1 MPLQPV
7 ALADTYRNI
16 TLKQNE
22 QASPLTTLTANAVT
36 DTLTLVAGPG
46 ISFGTGNAGDQIV
59 IFNDFGDENA
69 TLSIRAIQIDGFNID
84 TNVIQLTDSNADLEI
99 RANGSGQ
106 VYITDSLRVQDN
118 LTVDGNTILGNT
130 AADTITINGT
140 AISTPNTIT
149 LTKDDATNNGIIY
162 PVSFSHTT
170 TATPANGIG
179 TGIQFITETTANN
192 NEIGLQI
199 ASVVTDTTAASED
212 FDFVIRQ
219 MIAGA
224 APAQT
229 LKLNF
234 NTIQVGANNTDL
246 RLTTQG
252 TSDLTIDTN
261 SGTNSGYIK
270 IFDGTN
276 ANIEIVPNGTGNLII
291 DGLNVNTTTI
301 SSIAANSDITLT
313 PNGTGNVNLDGDT
326 VRIGDSNSDAVL
338 TTNGTGDLTL
348 NTNSGTNSG
357 YVKIFDGANANI
369 EIVPNGTGT
378 LIIGTQNWLAAN
390 TDTFFVSATN
400 GSNTN
405 DGRRMNTAF
414 ATVAYALSQAASG
427 DTIQILPGTY
437 TEVFPLTIPQ
447 GVTVRGSGIRST
459 MLKPTAGTNSN
470 DCFLLNGETTV
481 EELTIADM
489 FYNSGANTG
498 YAFRFNTAATVTVA
512 SRSPYIQ
519 RVTVINKGST
529 VTASDP
535 YGFVSANAGR
545 GVYIDGSRVTRAS
558 LEAAILFNECTF
570 IVPNSRACIMTNGA
584 RTEWL
589 NCFTYFADLAI
600 EGVVG
605 ASGRGADGKTYIS
618 LTGTT
623 GTWNVGNSLRYYAND
638 GTTILA
644 QGVIEAISGN
654 TYTLDGSVSGFKTN
668 ANRDNKTVLVH
679 GSAQLSTTSP
689 KFGASSLRIAS
700 ASSDYISLIN
710 DPDFGFGTGNF
721 TVEFFWKPD
730 AIGTQQVLLDMRTT
744 ATEVSLYIEMNSAG
758 NLRLFVNGSYRI
770 TSSNTCTAAAW
781 NHVAI
786 YRSGTDTR
794 VALNGTVSTTYTDS
808 GDYGSSKPFKL
819 GTSYTATS
827 FTTTGYFD
835 EVRIVKGVAK
845 YGTSNFTQPASA
857 FVGDSNTVLLL
868 HLNGSNGSTVIVDD
882 GVTIQD
888 IRSSGGGTATGI
900 TRYDRKE
907 FAAEMRSISSANVYG
922 NQGVKADG
930 ADVVIQL
937 MAHNFAYIGTGYDL
951 TNNKA
956 TVNQANE
963 VIEVNTG
970 RVFYESVDQEGNF
983 RIGDFFSVDFETGAV
998 TFSGANF
1005 DVSSLT
1011 GINFTSGSNTTVI
1024 DPTQVAT
1031 GNIIISGNTI
1041 STQAGGITI
1050 DPTGNNTITING
1062 STTLSGDFVLG
1073 GALTID
1079 DASNSSV
1086 SSPLTVRHTTSGTP
1100 ANGIGTGI
1108 TFVTETAN
1116 DTNRTGMILE
1126 AASTDVTSGSED
1138 FSFNLKLMAAG
1149 AAAST
1154 KFSVSSVGDTVI
1166 EGDLQVK
1173 GGDLTTNQTTFNLLQ
1188 TNATTVNFAAAA
1200 TTMDIGSTG
1209 ATAVIN
1215 LNSTKDSTSVTT
1227 GGVVID
1233 GGLGIAKNTYIGGS
1247 LARTGAIST
1256 SSWTTTGISIADIGS
1271 TFTDTSSTASTTIPI
1286 RVSNSLGQ
1294 PTFASTNA
1302 VTLTNAATLYVAN
1315 APLAGTNTTIT
1326 NPYAVYVA
1334 SGNTLLAG
1342 DLAVN
1347 GGDLTTN
1354 QTTFN
1359 LLQTNATTVNFAGTS
1374 QTLNIASG
1382 AALDGQF
1389 IFGNILSGGAL
1400 IPGVT
1405 TFDSPAGISISSPGT
1420 YNNVVDS
1427 SGGAI
1432 GGGTSGGTGGGA
1444 TFNIVKTGNDT
1455 NYFGNVTI
1463 TLVQRGFGYKV
1474 GDTITLLGSD
1484 LGGSTPLNDLVF
1496 VIGTAVT
1503 PGNTIKIAS
1512 TSSGTVNLTTNVTTG
1527 DVNIFRSV
1535 TTGSLYIADGGAS
1548 STYIGGANSV
1558 LTVGTTSGNST
1569 LLISSKSDGTGVAEL
1584 STNEYGTEARIFNE
1598 YVTVGKLFGEAT
1610 TIDLARDASAACTLT
1625 FGNGVSDNQIKISS
1639 VPSGN
1644 ISLTTDV
1651 ITGVVNLFPSI
1662 TTGTVNIANG
1672 GAATIN
1678 IGGSGTLV
1686 SIGGNTLDSTLELV
1700 GNTIS
1705 GNVTIRTT
1713 LGVETVNLFNTNNL
1727 VGNLFGNARTINI
1740 GNSGSSGVLTIK
1752 NDNVTLDG
1760 DLQVKGGDLTTNQT
1774 VFNLL
1779 PTSATTVN
1787 FADIA
1792 TTLNLGKSA
1801 TASSTLTFG
1810 PTITGNI
1817 FKISGIAGGTT
1828 SLTSDVTTG
1837 TVNLYTGVT
1846 TGTVNLATSGA
1857 STTNIGGGGST
1868 INLGNTS
1875 GNTVLE
1881 VRGNATTGIA
1891 TIRTNSGVAT
1901 VNVFDTQ
1908 ATTAN
1913 LFGAA
1918 TNIEIG
1924 STNGTTSINHSL
1936 TVDGNTT
1943 LGNASTDTVT
1953 INADSVAIPNTLTFT
1968 TNDANT
1974 NTVSFPIKLVH
1985 STTGTPQLGIGTG
1998 IQLITETTD
2007 GVNRIG
2013 ATIESITTDIN
2024 SSTEDFDFVI
2034 RQMIAGNAA
2043 VQTLKLNSTTLQ
2055 VGANNIASTITTQ
2068 GNSNLTLS
2076 TNNGT
2081 NSGTIVIN
2089 NGVNGNIVLTPNGT
2103 GDVYLDADTLRV
2115 GDSNS
2120 DTYITSNGESN
2131 LTLKTGNSIVLAI
2144 TSYVGAGTTTVTG
2157 NLNAHGLVAGDIIT
2171 ISGAT
2176 TTEQSKL
2183 NGTWTVATA
2192 SANSFTFV
2200 ISTALTAATYT
2211 TNIGTTT
2218 KVSAGYILIN
2228 QGTNGNIVVEPH
2240 GTGDFQVNA
2249 DTFRLGDNNLTAYL
2263 ITNGTANLVLNPG
2276 TDIVLGNDA
2285 SSATPSARILRG
2297 TDGAGTNVSAANL
2310 LLQGGLSTGNAT
2322 GGSITFTTGTT
2333 LTTGTVLQTGT
2344 DRMSISPSSTNT
2356 TLDLVTAMTTANLFN
2371 STATTVNF
2379 VGAAT
2384 TLNIGNSTA
2393 AQTISIGNA
2402 STDTST
2408 YNFATAPAASS
2419 KTKTVNLGTGGVTAS
2434 TTNVNIG
2441 SSVAGT
2447 TTINSGTIVGALT
2460 TQNLF
2465 NTTATTINFG
2475 GAATIVEI
2483 GASTGTTNINHN
2495 LDVDGDVNIDGG
2507 DLIVSTTTFNL
2518 ANTNATTL
2526 NLGGAATAVNVGVSA
2541 ASASTLTFG
2550 PTITGNIFEINSTA
2564 AGTINLTSDVTT
2576 GTVNLYTGV
2585 TTGTVN
2591 LATGGASTTNIG
2603 GAAAILN
2610 IGTTTG
2616 NSIIE
2621 LRGNGTTGTV
2631 ELRTNTGVTT
2641 GNLLNTY
2648 VTTGNIFGAS
2658 TGVNVGIAATSAG
2671 TLTFG
2676 GANITGNI
2684 FKINSRTD
2692 GSGTINLTS
2701 DVTTGTVNLYT
2712 GVTTGTVNLAT
2723 GGASTTNIGGA
2734 AALVN
2739 IGTTTAN
2746 SVLEVRGSATTGITT
2761 IRTNAG
2767 VTTANLFNT
2776 EILTA
2781 NLFGVGT
2788 AINIALNATTATTLT
2803 LGSSLNSNNT
2813 FEINSTQAGAIN
2825 LTSDITTGTVNL
2837 YTGVTTGT
2845 VNLATGGASTTNIGG
2860 AAALV
2865 NIGTTTGNSTLT
2877 IRGNSTSGTATVVTN
2892 AATANVFDT
2901 NSTTVNA
2908 FRAATSINIGAS
2920 TGTVTISNPVIT
2932 QSNATS
2938 VTFNMNGPT
2947 PTITSDQ
2954 ASGTAN
2960 IFNTN
2965 ITTLNLSNAATT
2977 LNLGN
2982 AAAAQTI
2989 NIGNASTAASTYN
3002 FGTGITA
3009 SATTKT
3015 INLGTSGAAGSTTNV
3030 NIGSNAG
3037 GTTTINSGTLVGS
3050 STLQNVFATTAIT
3063 VNAFLAATTIEIGA
3077 DSGTLEINNPTVV
3090 GSQTT
3095 QNVFNTVATTVN
3107 AFGAAETINTGAA
3120 GNNGVYTINN
3130 DNVVLL
3136 GDLQVKGGDLTTN
3149 KTTFNLLNNT
3159 VQTLNFVGAA
3169 STINI
3174 ANFNTQLNY
3183 LGTSNL
3189 GSVNIARGM
3198 VIEGNIIAKR
3208 DVEIRGSLNLT
3219 GDINGGPLRTDD
3231 IQIVGNRIETTASNS
3246 DFEINT
3252 QGVGN
3257 ILLLADTKQ
3266 TGTIQVNSQLT
3277 INTNSITTVSGN
3289 TDLVF
3294 TAHGTGRI
3302 NLETVAIS
3310 GNNIDT
3316 TDSSG
3321 ISITPSVNFESDIIA
3336 ENGIITRA
3344 NIVPNVNMTHNL
3356 GELTKRFAKGHFG
3369 EVTLVTDLLVEYG
3382 GTGVSSFTSKGIL
3395 YGNGSNP
3402 LQVTAASDPGVSNQ
3416 TTSYGVLTTDVN
3428 NVPIWTDVIDGG
3440 SY

>member
-46 ISFGTGNAGDQIV
+46 ISFGTGNVGDQIV

-118 LTVDGNTILGNT
+118 LTVDGNTILGNA

-149 LTKDDATNNGIIY
+149 LTTDDATNNGIIY

-234 NTIQVGANNTDL
+234 NTIQIGANNTDL

-261 SGTNSGYIK
+261 SGTNSGYI
-270 IFDGTN
+270 
-276 ANIEIVPNGTGNLII
+276 
-291 DGLNVNTTTI
+291 
-301 SSIAANSDITLT
+301 
-313 PNGTGNVNLDGDT
+313 
-326 VRIGDSNSDAVL
+326 
-338 TTNGTGDLTL
+338 
-348 NTNSGTNSG
+348 
-357 YVKIFDGANANI
+357 KIFDGANANI

-459 MLKPTAGTNSN
+459 ILKPTAGTNSN

-700 ASSDYISLIN
+700 ASSDYISLIS
-710 DPDFGFGTGNF
+710 DPDFGFGTGDF

-730 AIGTQQVLLDMRTT
+730 AIGTQQILLDMRTT
-744 ATEVSLYIEMNSAG
+744 GTEVSLYIEMSSAG

-845 YGTSNFTQPASA
+845 YGTSNFTQPSSA

-882 GVTIQD
+882 GITIQD
-888 IRSSGGGTATGI
+888 IRSTGGGTATGI

-930 ADVVIQL
+930 VDVVIQL

-1166 EGDLQVK
+1166 EGDL
-1173 GGDLTTNQTTFNLLQ
+1173 
-1188 TNATTVNFAAAA
+1188 
-1200 TTMDIGSTG
+1200 
-1209 ATAVIN
+1209 
-1215 LNSTKDSTSVTT
+1215 
-1227 GGVVID
+1227 
-1233 GGLGIAKNTYIGGS
+1233 
-1247 LARTGAIST
+1247 
-1256 SSWTTTGISIADIGS
+1256 
-1271 TFTDTSSTASTTIPI
+1271 
-1286 RVSNSLGQ
+1286 
-1294 PTFASTNA
+1294 
-1302 VTLTNAATLYVAN
+1302 
-1315 APLAGTNTTIT
+1315 
-1326 NPYAVYVA
+1326 
-1334 SGNTLLAG
+1334 
-1342 DLAVN
+1342 AVN
-1347 GGDLTTN
+1347 GGDLTTD

-1359 LLQTNATTVNFAGTS
+1359 LLQTNATTVNFAGESLEVNFARSADIDSLFT
-1374 QTLNIASG
+1374 
-1382 AALDGQF
+1382 
-1389 IFGNILSGGAL
+1389 FGPDRPGGAL

-1405 TFDSPAGISISSPGT
+1405 TFETPAGVSIPSPGT
-1420 YNNVVDS
+1420 YLNVPDGT
-1427 SGGAI
+1427 GGAI
-1432 GGGTSGGTGGGA
+1432 GGGTAGSAGQGA
-1444 TFNIVKTGNDT
+1444 TFNIVKTGTDT

-1463 TLVQRGFGYKV
+1463 TLVDRGEGYAI
-1474 GDTITLLGSD
+1474 GDEITILGSN
-1484 LGGSTPLNDLVF
+1484 LGGTSPENDMVF
-1496 VIGTAVT
+1496 IIGTEVT
-1503 PGNTIKIAS
+1503 PGNTIKLAG
-1512 TSSGTVNLTTNVTTG
+1512 TGVGTVGITSDVTTG
-1527 DVNIFRSV
+1527 NVNLFTNLS
-1535 TTGSLYIADGGAS
+1535 GSLSIGTGALFTQLGGDSAVLR
-1548 STYIGGANSV
+1548 IGNIE
-1558 LTVGTTSGNST
+1558 GNS
-1569 LLISSKSDGTGVAEL
+1569 KVVVFGQNDGTGIAEIA
-1584 STNEYGTEARIFNE
+1584 TNTGVSSGKVFNE
-1598 YVTVGKLFGEAT
+1598 FVTVGELFGYAQT
-1610 TIDLARDASAACTLT
+1610 VDISSTAPGASILN
-1625 FGNGVSDNQIKISS
+1625 FGSELSDNTIFIKSIS
-1639 VPSGN
+1639 SGN
-1644 ISLTTDV
+1644 ITISSDV
-1651 ITGVVNLFPSI
+1651 TTGVVNLFPNLS
-1662 TTGTVNIANG
+1662 TGTVNIGGNG
-1672 GAATIN
+1672 GSFVN
-1678 IGGSGTLV
+1678 IGGGGTYVTIGANSGN
-1686 SIGGNTLDSTLELV
+1686 SILELV
-1700 GNTIS
+1700 GELVS
-1705 GNVTIRTT
+1705 GTVTVKTSF
-1713 LGVETVNLFNTNNL
+1713 GVAVVNLFNDVNTT
-1727 VGNLFGNARTINI
+1727 GNLFGSARTINI
-1740 GNSGSSGVLTIK
+1740 GDNGGDGTLTIK
-1752 NDNVTLDG
+1752 NDNVVLDG
-1760 DLQVKGGDLTTNQT
+1760 DLQVKGGDLTTDQT
-1774 VFNLL
+1774 TFNLL
-1779 PTSATTVN
+1779 STNATTVN

-1801 TASSTLTFG
+1801 TAFSTLTFG
-1810 PTITGNI
+1810 PVLSGNI

-1846 TGTVNLATSGA
+1846 TGTVNLATGGA
-1857 STTNIGGGGST
+1857 STTNIGGAGSI
-1868 INLGNTS
+1868 INLGTIG

-1881 VRGNATTGIA
+1881 VRGDAAAGGTA
-1891 TIRTNSGVAT
+1891 TIRTNVGVMT
-1901 VNVFDTQ
+1901 VNVFNTQ

-1924 STNGTTSINHSL
+1924 STSGTTSINHSL
-1936 TVDGNTT
+1936 TVDGDTT

-1985 STTGTPQLGIGTG
+1985 GTTGTPQLGIGTG

-2068 GNSNLTLS
+2068 GTSNLTLS

-2200 ISTALTAATYT
+2200 ISIALTAATYT

-2285 SSATPSARILRG
+2285 SSATPSARILRATNG
-2297 TDGAGTNVSAANL
+2297 DGTNISAANL
-2310 LLQGGLSTGNAT
+2310 QLQGGLSTGNAT

-2333 LTTGTVLQTGT
+2333 LTTGTALQSGT

-2408 YNFATAPAASS
+2408 YNFATGPTASS
-2419 KTKTVNLGTGGVTAS
+2419 KTKTINIATGGATGS

-2447 TTINSGTIVGALT
+2447 TTINSGTIVGALI

-2465 NTTATTINFG
+2465 NTIATTINFG
-2475 GAATIVEI
+2475 GVAENIEI

-2507 DLIVSTTTFNL
+2507 DLTVSTTTFNL

-2526 NLGGAATAVNVGVSA
+2526 NLAGAATAVNVGVSA

-2564 AGTINLTSDVTT
+2564 AGTVNLTSDVTT

-2603 GAAAILN
+2603 GP
-2610 IGTTTG
+2610 T
-2616 NSIIE
+2616 
-2621 LRGNGTTGTV
+2621 
-2631 ELRTNTGVTT
+2631 
-2641 GNLLNTY
+2641 
-2648 VTTGNIFGAS
+2648 
-2658 TGVNVGIAATSAG
+2658 
-2671 TLTFG
+2671 
-2676 GANITGNI
+2676 
-2684 FKINSRTD
+2684 
-2692 GSGTINLTS
+2692 
-2701 DVTTGTVNLYT
+2701 
-2712 GVTTGTVNLAT
+2712 
-2723 GGASTTNIGGA
+2723 
-2734 AALVN
+2734 ALVN

-2746 SVLEVRGSATTGITT
+2746 SVLEVRGNATNGITT

-2776 EILTA
+2776 EVLTA
-2781 NLFGVGT
+2781 NLFGVGS
-2788 AINIALNATTATTLT
+2788 AINIALNAATATTLT

-2860 AAALV
+2860 DAALV
-2865 NIGTTTGNSTLT
+2865 NIGTSSGNSTLT
-2877 IRGNSTSGTATVVTN
+2877 IGGNSTSGTATVVTN

-2908 FRAATSINIGAS
+2908 FGDATAVNIGAN

-2947 PTITSDQ
+2947 PTIASDQ
-2954 ASGTAN
+2954 ASGTAD

-3002 FGTGITA
+3002 FGTGVTA

-3015 INLGTSGAAGSTTNV
+3015 INLGTSGASGSTTNV

-3120 GNNGVYTINN
+3120 GNSGVYTINN

-3189 GSVNIARGM
+3189 GSVNIAKNM
-3198 VIEGNIIAKR
+3198 VIEGDIIAKR

-3356 GELTKRFAKGHFG
+3356 GELTKRFASGHFG

>member
-46 ISFGTGNAGDQIV
+46 ISFGTGNVGDQIV

-118 LTVDGNTILGNT
+118 LTVDGNTILGNA

-149 LTKDDATNNGIIY
+149 LTTDDATNNDIIY

-234 NTIQVGANNTDL
+234 NTIQIGANNTDL

-261 SGTNSGYIK
+261 SGTNSGYI
-270 IFDGTN
+270 
-276 ANIEIVPNGTGNLII
+276 
-291 DGLNVNTTTI
+291 
-301 SSIAANSDITLT
+301 
-313 PNGTGNVNLDGDT
+313 
-326 VRIGDSNSDAVL
+326 
-338 TTNGTGDLTL
+338 
-348 NTNSGTNSG
+348 
-357 YVKIFDGANANI
+357 KIFDGANANI

-459 MLKPTAGTNSN
+459 ILKPTAGTNSN

-700 ASSDYISLIN
+700 ASSDYISLIS

-730 AIGTQQVLLDMRTT
+730 AIGTQQILLDMRTT
-744 ATEVSLYIEMNSAG
+744 GTEVSLYIEMSSAG

-845 YGTSNFTQPASA
+845 YGTSNFTQPSSA

-882 GVTIQD
+882 GITIQD
-888 IRSSGGGTATGI
+888 IRSTGGGTATGI

-1126 AASTDVTSGSED
+1126 AASTDVTNGSED

-1166 EGDLQVK
+1166 EGDLQV
-1173 GGDLTTNQTTFNLLQ
+1173 
-1188 TNATTVNFAAAA
+1188 
-1200 TTMDIGSTG
+1200 
-1209 ATAVIN
+1209 
-1215 LNSTKDSTSVTT
+1215 
-1227 GGVVID
+1227 
-1233 GGLGIAKNTYIGGS
+1233 
-1247 LARTGAIST
+1247 
-1256 SSWTTTGISIADIGS
+1256 
-1271 TFTDTSSTASTTIPI
+1271 
-1286 RVSNSLGQ
+1286 
-1294 PTFASTNA
+1294 
-1302 VTLTNAATLYVAN
+1302 
-1315 APLAGTNTTIT
+1315 
-1326 NPYAVYVA
+1326 
-1334 SGNTLLAG
+1334 
-1342 DLAVN
+1342 N
-1347 GGDLTTN
+1347 GGDLTTT

-1382 AALDGQF
+1382 AALDGQL

-1512 TSSGTVNLTTNVTTG
+1512 TSSGTVNLTTDVTTG
-1527 DVNIFRSV
+1527 DVNIFRNV
-1535 TTGSLYIADGGAS
+1535 TTGSLYIADSGAS

-1584 STNEYGTEARIFNE
+1584 ATNEYGTEARIFNE

-1651 ITGVVNLFPSI
+1651 VTGVVNLFPSI

-1752 NDNVTLDG
+1752 NDNVILDG

-1810 PTITGNI
+1810 PALSGNI
-1817 FKISGIAGGTT
+1817 FKISGIAAGTT

-1846 TGTVNLATSGA
+1846 TGTVNLATGGA
-1857 STTNIGGGGST
+1857 STTNIGGDGST
-1868 INLGNTS
+1868 INLGTTS

-1881 VRGNATTGIA
+1881 VRGDATIGGTA
-1891 TIRTNSGVAT
+1891 TIRTNVGVTT
-1901 VNVFDTQ
+1901 VNVFNTE
-1908 ATTAN
+1908 ATIAN

-1918 TNIEIG
+1918 TSIEIG
-1924 STNGTTSINHSL
+1924 NTTGTTSINHSL
-1936 TVDGNTT
+1936 TVDGDTT

-1985 STTGTPQLGIGTG
+1985 GTTGTPQLGIGTG

-2055 VGANNIASTITTQ
+2055 VGANNTASTITTQ
-2068 GNSNLTLS
+2068 GTSNLTLS

-2200 ISTALTAATYT
+2200 ISIALTAATYT

-2285 SSATPSARILRG
+2285 SSATPSARILRATNG
-2297 TDGAGTNVSAANL
+2297 DGTNISAANL
-2310 LLQGGLSTGNAT
+2310 QLQGGLSTGNAT

-2333 LTTGTVLQTGT
+2333 LTTGTALQSGT

-2408 YNFATAPAASS
+2408 YNFATGPTASS
-2419 KTKTVNLGTGGVTAS
+2419 KTKTINIATGGATGS

-2447 TTINSGTIVGALT
+2447 TTINSGTIVGALI

-2465 NTTATTINFG
+2465 NTIATTINFG
-2475 GAATIVEI
+2475 GVAENIEI

-2507 DLIVSTTTFNL
+2507 DLTVSTTTFNL

-2526 NLGGAATAVNVGVSA
+2526 NLAGAATAVNVGVSA

-2564 AGTINLTSDVTT
+2564 AGTVNLTSDVTT

-2621 LRGNGTTGTV
+2621 LRGSGITGTV

-2658 TGVNVGIAATSAG
+2658 TGVNIGIAATSAG

-2692 GSGTINLTS
+2692 GSGIINLTS

-2723 GGASTTNIGGA
+2723 GGASTTNIGGPT
-2734 AALVN
+2734 ALVN

-2746 SVLEVRGSATTGITT
+2746 SVLEVRGNATNGITT

-2767 VTTANLFNT
+2767 VTTANLFDT
-2776 EILTA
+2776 EVLTA
-2781 NLFGVGT
+2781 NLFGVGS
-2788 AINIALNATTATTLT
+2788 AINIALNAATATTLT

-2860 AAALV
+2860 DAALV
-2865 NIGTTTGNSTLT
+2865 NIGTSSGNSTLT
-2877 IRGNSTSGTATVVTN
+2877 IGGNSTSGTATVVTN

-2908 FRAATSINIGAS
+2908 FGDATAVNIGAN

-2947 PTITSDQ
+2947 PTIASDQ

-2960 IFNTN
+2960 IFDTN

-3002 FGTGITA
+3002 FGTGVTA

-3015 INLGTSGAAGSTTNV
+3015 INLGTSGASGSTTNV

-3120 GNNGVYTINN
+3120 GNSGVYTINN

-3149 KTTFNLLNNT
+3149 QTTFNLLNNT

-3189 GSVNIARGM
+3189 GSVNIAKNM
-3198 VIEGNIIAKR
+3198 VIEGDIIAKR

-3356 GELTKRFAKGHFG
+3356 GELTKRFSSGHFG